1 MRAATRG
8 SEICSRGCWITRAHR
23 SRSYGRRRSTRL
35 LHSPITSASTTRSRQ
50 ERSRRLQQQP
60 SRTSTTNVRSCCA
73 RSSRRKPCG
82 NRLSFVLRRE
92 RERKQVEPAFAQPA
106 RLYIT
111 SICSEQSGG
120 SHVTRVGGAR
130 SAAAADI
137 VGARRELRS
146 TVVPIFAPAIS
157 DIQVVLF
164 LIAIPERNLLAQ
176 YLSSRKKEHAKRC
189 VLERTSCPPNQ
200 RTNAI
205 SREWRNR
212 R

>member
-8 SEICSRGCWITRAHR
+8 SEICSRGFWITRAHR

-120 SHVTRVGGAR
+120 SHVTRVGGHDLLLPLTLSELDA
-130 SAAAADI
+130 SFAQLSYPYS
-137 VGARRELRS
+137 RRLYR
-146 TVVPIFAPAIS
+146 IFR
-157 DIQVVLF
+157 LYCF
-164 LIAIPERNLLAQ
+164 
-176 YLSSRKKEHAKRC
+176 
-189 VLERTSCPPNQ
+189 
-200 RTNAI
+200 
-205 SREWRNR
+205 
-212 R
+212 